1 MVKVIERA
9 HKKTA
14 RTITLIK
21 KMTRGIAQITEQ
33 VTIEIATIDTIT
45 IEGELITTVTV
56 VANRLIRETNAQQE
70 MLFAISV
77 GFWVI
82 G

>member
-1 MVKVIERA
+1 MVKTIEKVR
-9 HKKTA
+9 KKTA

-33 VTIEIATIDTIT
+33 VTIEITTIDTIT
-45 IEGELITTVTV
+45 IEGELITTVNV
-56 VANRLIRETNAQQE
+56 VVNGLIRGTNAQQE
-70 MLFAISV
+70 MLPAISV
-77 GFWVI
+77 GFWVT